1 MFRSRNEW
9 FVHELQNHRRH
20 WICVLCATYF
30 NNRTLFSDHLEIKHQ
45 VSTSDPQFGALILQ
59 SEEAVDTIPA
69 DACPFCDEWEETL
82 MDPKHD
88 ARRAFLNDGQD
99 VKPYGTLKQFRRH
112 LGRHMEQLALFAL
125 PMAENEDPED
135 DSASGHHEDSVN
147 SASTSVQAYDDDDN
161 NYYVG
166 GGGESSV
173 LHGDNVGKAMFDT
186 DTSALEQIEASSDGM
201 VDLETAAMLMTD
213 LHHKATAAMRTAGV
227 EPYENRPG
235 MAFLHGQEQ
244 MLVDAKNAD
253 PEFETLASDQRAHI
267 DTKRSDEEVQSQA
280 ERAQEYLNISEE
292 DIRKMYLLAEDLR
305 KTGMNEEEIQLALR
319 MDKKNYPDRP
329 TSTRMSRKQLSL
341 ETLKRYTID
350 FEIDTDPDYLLIKR
364 WVPEYEQAFL
374 WDHTRE
380 LRQKRAENAED
391 IATSNFSAGSRRS
404 PGDTELP
411 EIAGEEEQRRQKIG
425 EDDNVELIS
434 IESHPV
440 GLIIGRKGEN
450 LRRIEAETGCRLQ
463 IVTGANVTGPYR
475 QCKITGT
482 RAARAKAKAEI
493 NRIIDDSGMAELEPE
508 PENRE
513 GRKRYHSDDR
523 ISSDIRVMGDLN
535 MTGRATTTSAASS
548 SQPTTKPA
556 ATPTPAQPAAP
567 PNPLSWRARAAA
579 AVRRPAATA
588 PKPAVPVGSWG
599 LAPRT
604 STPPA
609 QPRAASPAAKPAEEP
624 RAAGAAF
631 AGSSSNNPR
640 PGRSTSSSAGGAAG
654 GKRSLGDLAKGAIFR
669 EVVLGEVR
677 EMKESET
684 RLRVEKEGAAERTRE
699 GADMSQATLLAAERN
714 TSAMEKASL
723 EAQQA
728 KIAAMEVAKRID
740 KQDPGEF

>member
-30 NNRTLFSDHLEIKHQ
+30 NNRTLFSNHLEIKHQ
-45 VSTSDPQFGALILQ
+45 VSTSDPQFGALVLQ

-69 DACPFCDEWEETL
+69 HACPFCDEWEETL

-173 LHGDNVGKAMFDT
+173 LHAEQQLLLQQQMAEMDAFDIPQAVRLPPGIPPDVKNWGQLKQWVGTNPSSGPDILELMKALQRIQMVRSRNQAQNQAGQMQPGVPGGQLGMPT
-186 DTSALEQIEASSDGM
+186 VPPGLAAQYIGEAS
-201 VDLETAAMLMTD
+201 VNA
-213 LHHKATAAMRTAGV
+213 
-227 EPYENRPG
+227 
-235 MAFLHGQEQ
+235 GQEQ

-292 DIRKMYLLAEDLR
+292 DIRKIYLLAEDLR
-305 KTGMNEEEIQLALR
+305 KTGMDEAEIQLSL
-319 MDKKNYPDRP
+319 KKDYPDRP
-329 TSTRMSRKQLSL
+329 TSTRMSRKHLSL
-341 ETLKRYTID
+341 ETLKQYHIE

-364 WVPEYEQAFL
+364 WVPEYEQDFL
-374 WDHTRE
+374 WNHTRE

-463 IVTGANVTGPYR
+463 IVTGPNVTGPYR

-493 NRIIDDSGMAELEPE
+493 NRIIYDSGMAELEL
-508 PENRE
+508 ENRE
-513 GRKRYHSDDR
+513 RRKRYHSDDR
-523 ISSDIRVMGDLN
+523 ISPDIRVRGDLN
-535 MTGRATTTSAASS
+535 FTGRETTTSAASS
-548 SQPTTKPA
+548 SQP
-556 ATPTPAQPAAP
+556 
-567 PNPLSWRARAAA
+567 
-579 AVRRPAATA
+579 
-588 PKPAVPVGSWG
+588 
-599 LAPRT
+599 
-604 STPPA
+604 
-609 QPRAASPAAKPAEEP
+609 AEEP
-624 RAAGAAF
+624 RADDVRSQNAPNEDDHVFIESFLAAVGF
-631 AGSSSNNPR
+631 NREEGGMDAPEINTPLSS
-640 PGRSTSSSAGGAAG
+640 
-654 GKRSLGDLAKGAIFR
+654 GDVDMKD
-669 EVVLGEVR
+669 LGED
-677 EMKESET
+677 EQ
-684 RLRVEKEGAAERTRE
+684 AAEDNIPRKRAAIKKGEEAWLPLVYKKGEEAWLSVEGRDGSFPVSIDSEGKWDYAEHQWKYQVKQTDGRLYGNGKWVGEIDLNRT
-699 GADMSQATLLAAERN
+699 Q
-714 TSAMEKASL
+714 K
-723 EAQQA
+723 
-728 KIAAMEVAKRID
+728 
-740 KQDPGEF
+740 